1 MNLKKSIA
9 KVQRATNR
17 VLWTPILVL
26 EVTDQ
31 CNSRCVMCDIWNNRE
46 KHELDGDSTESLVL
60 SLKKRGLRS
69 ILVTGGEPLLRQ
81 DIFEFCE
88 RLSRHRIKL
97 ILNTNGLLLEKFGQ
111 DVADHFSTVIVSLDS
126 HDPVGYEQIRGCDE
140 FFNVT
145 EGIKSLKKRGG
156 WVMLS
161 HTLQK
166 TNVNGLADFI
176 AFSKTLGVERI
187 SVRPVDAFSSAF
199 GRDRPRPD
207 LFEKLIPGDEDI
219 EQFGTFVDFIGKEY
233 REDLQ
238 SGYLN
243 PGVKGFRMIR
253 DYFLACRRGGDFPKS
268 ECDMSFISLTVAANG
283 DLKPCFFLAA
293 FSNIYE
299 THPSSRGNITKSQDL
314 VNARRL
320 YKEGGIRECQRC
332 VQPYAA
338 DF

>member
-17 VLWTPILVL
+17 VFWTPILVL

-31 CNSRCVMCDIWNNRE
+31 CNGRCVMCDLWNNGE
-46 KHELDGDSTESLVL
+46 KHELDGGDMESLVL

-69 ILVTGGEPLLRQ
+69 ILVTGGEPLLRR

-88 RLSRHRIKL
+88 RLSRHRIEL

-111 DVADHFSTVIVSLDS
+111 EVADHFSMVIVSLDS
-126 HDPVGYEQIRGCDE
+126 HDPVGYEEIRGCDE
-140 FFNVT
+140 FPNVI

-166 TNVNGLADFI
+166 TNIHGLAEFVS
-176 AFSKTLGVERI
+176 FSKALGVERI

-199 GRDRPRPD
+199 GRNRPRPD
-207 LFEKLIPGDEDI
+207 LFEKLIPSEQDI
-219 EQFGTFVDFIGKEY
+219 EELSRLIEVIGKEC
-233 REDLQ
+233 RQDIQDGFLR
-238 SGYLN
+238 
-243 PGVKGFRMIR
+243 PGVKGLRMVR
-253 DYFLACRRGGDFPKS
+253 DYFLACRGRGDFPER
-268 ECDMSFISLTVAANG
+268 ECDMPFVSLTVEAG
-283 DLKPCFFLAA
+283 GHVKPCFFLDS
-293 FSNIYE
+293 FSIVNE
-299 THPSSRGNITKSQDL
+299 VDGSRRGNIIKHRGLAD
-314 VNARRL
+314 VRRL
-320 YKEGGIRECQRC
+320 YKKGGIEECRRC
-332 VQPYAA
+332 VQPYAE